1 MMHIT
6 SFARRFSSPVTKGL
20 LPWLAALALS
30 LSACTKQAPQAPQAQ
45 APASEAAVVK
55 KLNVVATTTMMQ
67 DLAAAIGGERVQ
79 ASVLMGPGIDP
90 HLYQASA
97 GDVKKMQEA
106 DVVAYHGLHLEGK
119 MDQVFASLAKQGRAV
134 IRLEDGLNKAGL
146 LADED
151 NPQLHDP
158 HIWFDVA
165 IWKEAAQHTADR
177 LSSIDPESAPVYAA
191 NLKNYL
197 TQLDELDQYMKQRA
211 QEVPEG
217 QRVLVTAHDAFRYFG
232 RAYGFK
238 VMGLQGISTE
248 AEAGTADVSELANFI
263 AKNRIKAI
271 FVESS
276 VPHKNVEALQA
287 AVKAKGF
294 EVAIGGELYSD
305 ALGDAAS
312 GHDTYLKTLK
322 ANIDTIVDALK

>member
-1 MMHIT
+1 MNLASLTH
-6 SFARRFSSPVTKGL
+6 RFSSPVTKGL
-20 LPWLAALALS
+20 LPWLAALAVS
-30 LSACTKQAPQAPQAQ
+30 LSACTKQAPQATQAQ
-45 APASEAAVVK
+45 VPASEAAVVK

-67 DLAAAIGGERVQ
+67 DLAAAIGGERAQ
-79 ASVLMGPGIDP
+79 ATALMGPGIDP

-119 MDQVFASLAKQGRAV
+119 MEQVFDSLSKQGRSV
-134 IRLEDGLNKAGL
+134 IRLEDSLNKASL

-165 IWKEAAQHTADR
+165 LWKEAARHMADQ
-177 LSSIDPESAPVYAA
+177 LSSIDPESTPTYAA

-197 TQLDELDQYMKQRA
+197 FKLDELDQYMKQRV

-312 GHDTYLKTLK
+312 GHDTYLTTLK

>member
-1 MMHIT
+1 MFKT
-6 SFARRFSSPVTKGL
+6 QAFKRGFSAPIAAALML
-20 LPWLAALALS
+20 LMVLAATLLGGCSKEAPP
-30 LSACTKQAPQAPQAQ
+30 AEAAKAPQKV
-45 APASEAAVVK
+45 EK
-55 KLNVVATTTMMQ
+55 KLNIVATTTMLQ
-67 DLAAAIGGERVQ
+67 DLATAIGGEHVQ
-79 ASVLMGPGIDP
+79 VAALMGPGIDP

-106 DVVAYHGLHLEGK
+106 DVVAHHGLHLEGK
-119 MDQVFASLAKQGRAV
+119 MDEVFASLAKQGRHV
-134 IRLEDGLNKAGL
+134 IRLDEGLDKAKL

-165 IWKEAAQHTADR
+165 LWKDAAQYMAQR
-177 LSSIDPESAPVYAA
+177 LGSIDAANAAAYSA
-191 NLKNYL
+191 NLKSYL
-197 TQLDELDQYMKQRA
+197 LELDELDQYMKKRV

-232 RAYGFK
+232 RAYGFT
-238 VMGLQGISTE
+238 VTGLQGISTE
-248 AEAGTADVSELANFI
+248 AEAGTADVSKLAAFI
-263 AKNRIKAI
+263 ADKRIKAI

-276 VPHKNVEALQA
+276 VPHKNIEALQA
-287 AVKAKGF
+287 AVKAKGGN
-294 EVAIGGELYSD
+294 VGIGGELYSD

-312 GHDTYLKTLK
+312 GHHTYLLTLK